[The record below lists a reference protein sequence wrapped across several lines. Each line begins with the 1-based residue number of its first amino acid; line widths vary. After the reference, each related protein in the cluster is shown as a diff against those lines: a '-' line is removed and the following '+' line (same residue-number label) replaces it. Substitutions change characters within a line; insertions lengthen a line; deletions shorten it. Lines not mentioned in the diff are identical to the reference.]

1 MKAPLP
7 APQTPQN
14 NSTPLPSQPASS
26 GSGRMVTRVSSGA
39 IRHKSVG
46 ELLGER
52 DVTFLWMPKIYI
64 SSPKALLPAPSM
76 PSEIPLPL
84 NPLLADSKN
93 RSPSR
98 NHPTQHPTERAVQ
111 SSKNH
116 QVQDP
121 CLTKST
127 STDCKLPPRYFPWN
141 MSLVK
146 WHTNRLG
153 RAIGQV
159 LSMRKKPSPY
169 ALGYQN

>member
-7 APQTPQN
+7 APQTTQN
-14 NSTPLPSQPASS
+14 IISTSLPSQPASS

-52 DVTFLWMPKIYI
+52 DVKFLWMSKIYI

-93 RSPSR
+93 PSQSR
-98 NHPTQHPTERAVQ
+98 NHPTHHPTEPVVQ

-121 CLTKST
+121 LLTKST
-127 STDCKLPPRYFPWN
+127 STDYKLLQRYFPWN
-141 MSLVK
+141 MSSVK
-146 WHTNRLG
+146 WHTSQLG
-153 RAIGQV
+153 QAIG
-159 LSMRKKPSPY
+159 
-169 ALGYQN
+169 